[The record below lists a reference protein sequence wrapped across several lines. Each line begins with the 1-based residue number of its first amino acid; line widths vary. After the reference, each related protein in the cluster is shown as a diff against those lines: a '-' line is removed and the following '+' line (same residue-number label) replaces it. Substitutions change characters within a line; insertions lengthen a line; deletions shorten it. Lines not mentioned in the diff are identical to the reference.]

1 MPRSDFQSI
10 FTQVQIEEAD
20 VTLQRLSEIT
30 GITDEDLTGI
40 LGYDEDAN
48 TVTYCAHE
56 DTETPEGMGIEP
68 VK

>member
-1 MPRSDFQSI
+1 MPRSDFEFI

-20 VTLQRLSEIT
+20 VAFQRLSEIT

-48 TVTYCAHE
+48 TVTPCAHE

-68 VK
+68 VE